1 MNTYDARHLR
11 VMSLI
16 KAQRWVDI
24 DEGDIQELRVLIACK
39 YVVVTKRT
47 GQIPMIEVT
56 PDGQHYH
63 ARLAELELR
72 KAGLEPSLIGITP
85 PSHQVSV

>member
-1 MNTYDARHLR
+1 M
-11 VMSLI
+11 
-16 KAQRWVDI
+16 
-24 DEGDIQELRVLIACK
+24 IACK

-47 GQIPMIEVT
+47 GQIPTIEVT

-72 KAGLEPSLIGITP
+72 KAGLEPSLIDFMP
-85 PSHQVSV
+85 PSHQMAV